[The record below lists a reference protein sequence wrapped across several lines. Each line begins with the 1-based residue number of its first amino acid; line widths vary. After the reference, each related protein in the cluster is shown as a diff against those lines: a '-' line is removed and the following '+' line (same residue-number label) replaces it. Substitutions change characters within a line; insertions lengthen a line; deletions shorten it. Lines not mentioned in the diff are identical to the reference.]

1 MVIATLDRPNYQR
14 ETCFAPF
21 WRASRISVD
30 LHLDGYGALLRLKDD
45 QIVIVRDIINGG
57 FEEACARNDAQSD
70 ERSHEIDFA
79 IRQTMVK
86 RIVSKRTAAEE

>member
-14 ETCFAPF
+14 EICFAPF

-30 LHLDGYGALLRLKDD
+30 LNLDGYGALLRLKDD
-45 QIVIVRDIINGG
+45 QVVVVGDIINGG
-57 FEEACARNDAQSD
+57 FEETCARNDAQSD
-70 ERSHEIDFA
+70 ECSHEVHFA

-86 RIVSKRTAAEE
+86 RIVSKRTAAEQ